1 MTKQPTVAVL
11 GTGIMGLPMAA
22 NLAKAGL
29 AVRAWNRTSA
39 KAQPLTE
46 HGATVHADVAEAVRG
61 AGIVVTILADG
72 PAARSAFEAFSGALE
87 PGALWIQMSTVGVEW
102 ADKLAAAAEE
112 SGTAFVDAPVMGSR
126 APAEAG
132 TLVVL
137 AAGPD
142 DVHER
147 CAPVFDA
154 VGSRTVW
161 VGAAGAASRLKLVV
175 NSWTLSMTN
184 AAAESIGLARALG
197 IDPMAFLNVMAG
209 GAANI
214 PYLQLK
220 GRAMVDGEFPA
231 SFPAHLALK
240 DAELVLAAGGDEV
253 DLSGA
258 RATRD
263 HLAEAVEGGYGDE
276 DMAALYRAV
285 VRECSQSY

>member
-1 MTKQPTVAVL
+1 MSEQPTVAVL

-29 AVRAWNRTSA
+29 TVRAWNRTSA
-39 KAQPLTE
+39 KARPLTE
-46 HGATVHADVAEAVRG
+46 HGATVHEDVAEAVRG
-61 AGIVVTILADG
+61 ADVVVTMLADG
-72 PAARSAFEAFSGALE
+72 PAVQSAFEAFTGVLE
-87 PGALWIQMSTVGVEW
+87 PGALWIQMSTVGAEW
-102 ADKLAAAAEE
+102 ADRLAAAAGK
-112 SGTAFVDAPVMGSR
+112 SGTAFVDAPVMGSK

-132 TLVVL
+132 ELVVL

-142 DVHER
+142 DVRER

-161 VGAAGAASRLKLVV
+161 AGAAGAASRLKLVV
-175 NSWTLSMTN
+175 NAWTLSMTN

-197 IDPMAFLNVMAG
+197 LDPMSFLDAMAG
-209 GAANI
+209 GGTDM

-220 GRAMVDGEFPA
+220 GRAMVAGEFPA

-240 DAELVLAAGGDEV
+240 DAELVIEAGGDEV

-263 HLAEAVEGGYGDE
+263 HLARTVEAGHGEE

-285 VRECSQSY
+285 VRECSE

>member
-1 MTKQPTVAVL
+1 MTQQPTVAVL

-29 AVRAWNRTSA
+29 TVRAWNRTSA

-46 HGATVHADVAEAVRG
+46 HGATVHEDVAEAVRG
-61 AGIVVTILADG
+61 AGIVVTMLADG
-72 PAARSAFEAFSGALE
+72 PAVHSAFEAFSGALE
-87 PGALWIQMSTVGVEW
+87 PGALWIQMSTVGAEW
-102 ADKLAAAAEE
+102 ADRLAAAAEQ

-132 TLVVL
+132 GLVVL

-161 VGAAGAASRLKLVV
+161 TGAAGTASRLKLVV
-175 NSWTLSMTN
+175 NGWTLAVMN

-197 IDPMAFLNVMAG
+197 LDPMSFLAAVSG
-209 GAANI
+209 GGVDM

-240 DAELVLAAGGDEV
+240 DAELVLAAGGDAV

-263 HLAEAVEGGYGDE
+263 HLAETVEAGYGDE

-285 VRECSQSY
+285 VRECSE